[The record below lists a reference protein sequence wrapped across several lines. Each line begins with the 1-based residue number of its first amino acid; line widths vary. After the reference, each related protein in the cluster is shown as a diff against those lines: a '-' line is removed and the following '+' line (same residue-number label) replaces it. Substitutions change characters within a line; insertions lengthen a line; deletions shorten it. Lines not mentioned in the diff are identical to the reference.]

1 MSRAISDDAALRKFG
16 EKLRQLR
23 LRQRLTLKGLA
34 QKLGY
39 SAHGYLSEIESGKKK
54 PTVAFVL
61 KIADHFNISTDQ
73 LLRDELRLGKK
84 RHGS

>member
-1 MSRAISDDAALRKFG
+1 MSRAITDDATLRKFG
-16 EKLRQLR
+16 GKLRLLR
-23 LRQRLTLKGLA
+23 LRQRLTLKELA

-54 PTVAFVL
+54 PTVDFVL
-61 KIADHFNISTDQ
+61 KIADYFHISTDQ
-73 LLRDELRLGKK
+73 LLRDRVPLRKK